1 MKKEELRN
9 KIKALRKN
17 LTKHQ
22 IVEKSD
28 IIYNKLFEL
37 EKINQAKTIMVYI
50 HAFNEVRTDKIIKK
64 LFDDGKKVCAPITDE
79 NTKTIR
85 AYYFDNTDNFV
96 KGAYGILEPPR
107 NCVADISQIDV
118 AIIPGIAFDKYGNRM
133 GFGEGYYDRF
143 LSQFKGTK
151 IGIGYKFQ
159 CEYNIECNEY
169 DIPMDYIINEEE
181 IYVI

>member
-1 MKKEELRN
+1 MKKQELRN
-9 KIKALRKN
+9 KIKALRKS
-17 LTKHQ
+17 LTKQQ
-22 IVEKSD
+22 ILKKSD

-37 EKINQAKTIMVYI
+37 KEINSAKTVMVYI
-50 HAFNEVRTDKIIKK
+50 SSFNEVRTDKIIKK
-64 LFDDGKKVCAPITDE
+64 LLDGGKKVCAPITDKK
-79 NTKTIR
+79 TKTIR
-85 AYYFDNTDNFV
+85 AYYFDSTDDFV

-107 NCVADISQIDV
+107 IFAADVSQIDV
-118 AIIPGIAFDKYGNRM
+118 AIIPGVAFDKCGNRM

-159 CEYNIECNEY
+159 CEYNIECDEY